1 MDECDFLI
9 IGAGIAG
16 LAAAAELAPHGK
28 VALIEQEA
36 HPCFHSSGRSAAIF
50 VRSYGNEVVQAIT
63 ARAGDLFA
71 QAQAEGLFSAFA
83 PPRGVMVVTPKGSP
97 NSGEAPF
104 REYLTAQEAAR
115 LMPCLDA
122 GRIDYG
128 WWEPGACDIDVH
140 AMQTGYL
147 RVLRAHGGALIAEA
161 PVRSA
166 DYRGGRWHV
175 EAGAHLLSAPVVV
188 NAAGA
193 WIDRVASLF
202 GAHPLG
208 VTPMRRSAVLIDPPG
223 DVDIAGKPMV
233 VDVDETVYF
242 KPDAGRLMLSPADAT
257 PVEPHDCW
265 PEDLDLA
272 IAIDRYERLTGNS
285 VSHVHRGWAG
295 LRSFVPDECPLAGP
309 DPDVPGLHWLGAL
322 GGFGVQTAP
331 ALARLISRQILDRP
345 REMDVDLIRAIQPGR
360 ICGRAEVYRPEL
372 SARS

>member
-1 MDECDFLI
+1 MAEFDFLI

-28 VALIEQEA
+28 VGLIEQEA
-36 HPCFHSSGRSAAIF
+36 HPCHHSSGRSAAIF
-50 VRSYGNEVVQAIT
+50 VRSYGNDVVQAIT
-63 ARAGDLFA
+63 ARAADLFA
-71 QAQAEGLFSAFA
+71 KAEAEGLFAALA
-83 PPRGVMVVTPKGSP
+83 PPRGVMVVTPKGAP

-104 REYLTAQEAAR
+104 REYLTAREAAS

-122 GRIDYG
+122 DRIDYG

-147 RVLRAHGGALIAEA
+147 RILRAHGGELIPEA

-166 DYRGGRWHV
+166 DYRNGCWHV
-175 EAGAHLLSAPVVV
+175 EAGARQCAAPVVV

-193 WIDRVASLF
+193 WVDRVATLF
-202 GAHPLG
+202 GASPLG

-223 DVDIAGKPMV
+223 GLEIAGLPMV

-242 KPDAGRLMLSPADAT
+242 KPDAGRLMLSPADTT

-272 IAIDRYERLTGNS
+272 IAVDRYEKLTGNT
-285 VSHVHRGWAG
+285 VSHVHGSWAG
-295 LRSFVPDECPLAGP
+295 LRSFVPDECPLVGP

-331 ALARLISRQILDRP
+331 ALARLASDRILGRSREADI
-345 REMDVDLIRAIQPGR
+345 DLIALIQPGR
-360 ICGRAEVYRPEL
+360 ISDRPHRVP
-372 SARS
+372 A